1 MLRTLQLNVRE
12 KPSEASLIW
21 QCGTAMTTTLKSND
35 GSLIDKLPP
44 TVYRQNPRTRQ
55 GASYSKE
62 CITGKQLIKNIWKEN
77 TRTKIWMNGYAFPTT
92 SRYDTYTT
100 TTMAVLRPLYR
111 ATRVTQQLQLRT
123 GRYIVGTNFTALM
136 PLLTA
141 TITFGLERRC

>member
-1 MLRTLQLNVRE
+1 
-12 KPSEASLIW
+12 
-21 QCGTAMTTTLKSND
+21 
-35 GSLIDKLPP
+35 
-44 TVYRQNPRTRQ
+44 
-55 GASYSKE
+55 
-62 CITGKQLIKNIWKEN
+62 
-77 TRTKIWMNGYAFPTT
+77 MNGYAFPTT